1 MHKRFQRTKDV
12 VMRGVDVILPP
23 RCALTGDMVDAQ
35 GMISA
40 AAWAGLD
47 FITEPFCDQC
57 GIPFDFEYD
66 ADAEQGKCL
75 SCIDFPPPF
84 RSARAPLI
92 YNDISRDLILGFK
105 HGDKTHM
112 VRSFVPWLRRSGAQM
127 LAQADYLI
135 PVPLHRRRLIARRY
149 NQAAIIADAL
159 SKASGVD
166 HLPMALRRTRST
178 PSQGHLKTDER
189 AKNVRRAFDVDEK
202 YAERLKGS
210 AVILIDD
217 VYTTGATAKE
227 CAKTLIKGGAARVDV
242 LTIARVLKE

>member
-1 MHKRFQRTKDV
+1 MHKRFQSSKDV

-23 RCALTGDMVDAQ
+23 RCSLTGDIVDAQ

-47 FITEPFCDQC
+47 FIAEPFCDQC

-66 ADAEQGKCL
+66 SHAEQGKCL
-75 SCIDFPPPF
+75 PCIDNPPPF
-84 RSARAPLI
+84 ERARAPLI
-92 YNDISRDLILGFK
+92 YNDTSRDLILGFK

-112 VRSFVPWLRRSGAQM
+112 VRSFVPWLKRSGAQM
-127 LAQADYLI
+127 LKGADYLI

-159 SKASGVD
+159 SKTTDVD

-189 AKNVRRAFDVDEK
+189 AKNVRKAFDIDAR
-202 YAERLKGS
+202 YAERLKGG

-217 VYTTGATAKE
+217 VYTTGATVKE
-227 CAKTLIKGGAARVDV
+227 CAKTLIEGGVSRVDV